1 MTTKPRQ
8 AAPAL
13 EVELVGGGTW
23 RLEDANPDNFEMI
36 VFYRGLHCPICKT
49 YLGDLEAKLS
59 EFSKRGVEVIAVSTD
74 GRERA
79 ERAKAEWG
87 LSGLRIGY
95 GLSVPAARAWDLYI
109 SRAIREGEPPE
120 FNEPGLFLTKPD
132 GTLFFA
138 SRGSA
143 PWGRPPLDQMLR
155 GIDIAMER
163 KMPARGE
170 A

>member
-8 AAPAL
+8 PAPPL
-13 EVELVGGGTW
+13 EVKLLDGSTW
-23 RLEDANPDNFEMI
+23 RLEDAKPASFEMI

-49 YLGDLEAKLS
+49 YLSDLEAKLP
-59 EFSKRGVEVIAVSTD
+59 EFTSRGVDVIAVSTD

-87 LSGLRIGY
+87 LGNVRIGCELTIA
-95 GLSVPAARAWDLYI
+95 GARAWDLYI

-143 PWGRPPLDQMLR
+143 PWARPPLDQMLR
-155 GIDIAMER
+155 GIDLAMER

>member
-8 AAPAL
+8 PAPPL
-13 EVELVGGGTW
+13 EVKLLDGGTW
-23 RLEDANPDNFEMI
+23 SLKDAKPANFEMI
-36 VFYRGLHCPICKT
+36 VVYRGLHCPVCKT
-49 YLGDLEAKLS
+49 YLGDLESKLP
-59 EFSKRGVEVIAVSTD
+59 EFAKRGVDVIALSTD
-74 GRERA
+74 SRERA
-79 ERAKAEWG
+79 EKAKSEWG
-87 LSGLRIGY
+87 LNNLKVGY
-95 GLSVPAARAWDLYI
+95 ELSIDAARQWDLFI
-109 SRAIREGEPPE
+109 STAIRDGEPPH
-120 FNEPGLFLTKPD
+120 FSEPGLFLTKPD

-155 GIDIAMER
+155 GIDIATER